1 MHNILRNVFDLF
13 FPEECLSCGTLLEVQ
28 GKLLCLFCLS
38 ELPLTH
44 YSTQPKNQLEMTF
57 IGRIPLKAA
66 TSLLYFERKGTVQK
80 LIHLLK
86 YRGKSDLGVFFGHW
100 LANEMKQ
107 SNRFDGI
114 DFVVPVPMHPEK
126 EKERG
131 YNQVLGFASAI
142 AKGLKVEL
150 RTDVLIRVQNRK
162 TQTSKNRFDRLKILE
177 SDYLIQDACDIDNKH
192 VLLVD
197 DIITSGA
204 TIEACG
210 AQLMKPF
217 GVQLSLASMAFTP

>member
-1 MHNILRNVFDLF
+1 MHNILRNIFDLF
-13 FPEECLSCGTLLEVQ
+13 FPEECLSCGTLMEVQ
-28 GKLLCLFCLS
+28 GKFLCLFCLS

-44 YSTQPKNQLEMTF
+44 YSTQPKNQLETTF

-80 LIHLLK
+80 LIHQLK
-86 YRGKSDLGVFFGHW
+86 YKGKSDLGVFLGHW
-100 LANEMKQ
+100 LAHEMKQ

-114 DFVVPVPMHPEK
+114 DFVVPVPMHPKK

-131 YNQVLGFASAI
+131 YNQVMGFASAI
-142 AKGLKVEL
+142 AKELKAEL
-150 RTDVLIRVQNRK
+150 RPDVLVKVNNRK
-162 TQTSKNRFDRLKILE
+162 TQTSKNRFDRLKILKNDYKLHG
-177 SDYLIQDACDIDNKH
+177 SDQIENAHI
-192 VLLVD
+192 LLVD

-210 AQLMKPF
+210 AQLLKHNS
-217 GVQLSLASMAFTP
+217 VQLSLASMAFTP

>member
-1 MHNILRNVFDLF
+1 MHNILRNIFDLF
-13 FPEECLSCGTLLEVQ
+13 FPEECLSCGTLTEVQ
-28 GKLLCLFCLS
+28 GKFLCLFCLS

-44 YSTQPKNQLEMTF
+44 YSRQPKNQLETTF

-80 LIHLLK
+80 LIHQLK
-86 YRGKSDLGVFFGHW
+86 YKGKSDLGVFFGHW
-100 LANEMKQ
+100 LAHEMKQ

-114 DFVVPVPMHPEK
+114 DFVVPVPMHPKK

-142 AKGLKVEL
+142 AKGLKAEL
-150 RTDVLIRVQNRK
+150 RTDVLTRVKNRK

-177 SDYLIQDACDIDNKH
+177 NDYQLHGSCDIENTH
-192 VLLVD
+192 ILLVD

-210 AQLMKPF
+210 TQLMKSF